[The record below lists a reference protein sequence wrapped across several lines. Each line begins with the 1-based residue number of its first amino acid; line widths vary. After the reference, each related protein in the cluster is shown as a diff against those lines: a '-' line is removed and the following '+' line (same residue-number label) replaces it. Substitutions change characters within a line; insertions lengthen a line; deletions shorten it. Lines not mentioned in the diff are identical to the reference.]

1 MMADCRLVDG
11 IGNHLTFVFGDGAQ
25 VLTSAI
31 AEFLAE
37 APS

>member
-1 MMADCRLVDG
+1 MADCRVVDG
-11 IGNHLTFVFGDGAQ
+11 AGNHLTFVFGPGAQ

-37 APS
+37 VPA